1 MRTDALSR
9 YGFRWL
15 LTFFLLGIA
24 PPTAKAIPSFNSF
37 DNRLPN
43 PDRPYELVGKTVHYN
58 SSPDF
63 AIYDLEFSPSN
74 PAQLDFPSRNSD
86 GSLEF
91 DSTFDINYKAVISF
105 STQPPHAVSGIGKAR
120 ARGFA
125 PADPNHPPNELLWPN
140 PQVFET
146 EMVEFNLY
154 ALSAIPEVMFRESPT
169 IRSRGVTIRENTCPY
184 CLSPFTRWRIS
195 SFFDIATEITFNGG
209 VTWTP
214 ANDVLHVEQAPDGFH
229 AGDYNHD
236 HVVDNSDYIVWRR
249 SLGNVGAGLAA
260 DGDWS
265 GKVDIGD
272 YHVWRAN
279 FGQTT
284 TGAATA
290 NAAVPEPSSVATLTL
305 AMLAILIGR
314 RAFS

>member
-1 MRTDALSR
+1 
-9 YGFRWL
+9 
-15 LTFFLLGIA
+15 
-24 PPTAKAIPSFNSF
+24 
-37 DNRLPN
+37 
-43 PDRPYELVGKTVHYN
+43 
-58 SSPDF
+58 
-63 AIYDLEFSPSN
+63 
-74 PAQLDFPSRNSD
+74 
-86 GSLEF
+86 
-91 DSTFDINYKAVISF
+91 
-105 STQPPHAVSGIGKAR
+105 
-120 ARGFA
+120 
-125 PADPNHPPNELLWPN
+125 
-140 PQVFET
+140 
-146 EMVEFNLY
+146 MVEFNLY
-154 ALSAIPEVMFRESPT
+154 SLSLIPEVMFRESPT
-169 IRSRGVTIRENTCPY
+169 IRSSGVTIREDTCPV
-184 CLSPFTRWRIS
+184 CASPVTRWRIS

-265 GKVDIGD
+265 GIVDIGD

-305 AMLAILIGR
+305 GMLAILIRR